1 MSAYKE
7 GMGAALSESL
17 LRWAPSLRGPWSLE
31 EASRRLRRLWRL
43 FVGPRMR
50 RPAAIPRWLRVGGLV
65 VWGAVGGHTLL
76 SRRDEVVALLNH
88 HEAQWLAGFLLFG
101 LAYWKN
107 TSEDGRRRLPALAL
121 VALQSAIALW
131 MLFTSRSP
139 VTSFLFLPIVGQ
151 LALGES
157 KGVRWTFLA
166 LQTVGIAMALENEVL
181 LNRVFLVGFYLVG
194 QLFTEGL
201 CRDAYSGL
209 RARRELLR
217 AHGELRATR
226 DLLAQSS
233 RLAERLRISRELHDL
248 LGHHLTAL
256 NLHLEVL
263 SHLTEGRVLH
273 HATKA
278 QTLAKLLLEDV
289 RATVSAMRAEPGL
302 SLDASL
308 SAMAE
313 AIPRP
318 RIHLDIPAGLG
329 LEDPDRAHALLRC
342 VQEIVTNAVR
352 HSGAENL
359 WIEVVRAGNQ
369 VEVKARD
376 DGRGVAHLQPGN
388 GLAGLS
394 QRLAVFGGTLE
405 LASATEEGFRATIR
419 IPVSGR
425 AL

>member
-1 MSAYKE
+1 MSA
-7 GMGAALSESL
+7 
-17 LRWAPSLRGPWSLE
+17 LRGPWSLE
-31 EASRRLRRLWRL
+31 NAPRKLRRLWRL
-43 FVGPRMR
+43 FVGSRLR
-50 RPAAIPRWLRVGGLV
+50 RPAAVPYWLRVGGLV
-65 VWGAVGGHTLL
+65 LWGAVGGHTLL
-76 SRRDEVVALLNH
+76 GGRPLH
-88 HEAQWLAGFLLFG
+88 HKTEWLVGFLALG
-101 LAYWKN
+101 LVYWKN
-107 TSEDGRRRLPALAL
+107 TSEDGRRRPALAL

-131 MLFTSRSP
+131 LLFTSGRP
-139 VTSFLFLPIVGQ
+139 ITSFLFLVVVGQ
-151 LALGES
+151 LALAES
-157 KGVRWTFLA
+157 TGIRGVFIV
-166 LQTVGIAMALENEVL
+166 LQTVGITIALDNQNTL
-181 LNRVFLVGFYLVG
+181 KRIFLVLFYLVC
-194 QLFTEGL
+194 QLFVDGL
-201 CRDAYSGL
+201 CRDALAGL

-263 SHLTEGRVLH
+263 SHLAEGRVLH
-273 HATKA
+273 HATQA
-278 QTLAKLLLEDV
+278 QTLAKLLLGDV
-289 RATVSAMRAEPGL
+289 RAAVSAMRAEPGV

-308 SAMAE
+308 SALVE

-318 RIHLDIPAGLG
+318 RIHLNAPAGLS

-359 WIEVVRAGNQ
+359 WIEVAKAGDRVEVRAH
-369 VEVKARD
+369 D

-388 GLAGLS
+388 GLMGLS
-394 QRLAVFGGTLE
+394 QRLAAVGGSLE
-405 LASATEEGFRATIR
+405 LASATEEGFRATVQ

-425 AL
+425 AAR